1 MEEKTFFEYDD
12 VKITNTRFMIGSQT
26 YAMSNITSVKAYEEK
41 PKRTLG
47 IIGLIAGII
56 IAVQIE
62 PIAGAIIAFVSIL
75 LMFIQKTVYH
85 VMLNTSGGET
95 SALKTHQ
102 TEYLNKVVSALNEAI
117 VHRG

>member
-1 MEEKTFFEYDD
+1 MEEKIFFEYDD
-12 VKITNTRFMIGSQT
+12 VKVTNARFMIGSQT

-41 PKRTLG
+41 PNRTIGILG
-47 IIGLIAGII
+47 IIAGII
-56 IAVQIE
+56 IAMQIE
-62 PIAGAIIAFVSIL
+62 PITGAIIAIVSVL
-75 LMFIQKTVYH
+75 FMFLQKTVYH

-102 TEYLNKVVSALNEAI
+102 TEYLNKVVSALNKAI